1 MWFSFSKVT
10 EVHLELGEDQGEGSS
25 CTLDEKEQEQGSSG
39 MLDVE
44 EQEQGSSGM
53 LDVEEQEQGSPA
65 SPYGHHKK
73 LTSFI

>member
-44 EQEQGSSGM
+44 EQEQGS
-53 LDVEEQEQGSPA
+53 PA